1 MALKEKTMNII
12 SEEKM
17 RVAACLFEDAPKAL
31 KTINSHVGQS
41 RHRSELGEPVGYT
54 ARHTNVPSPYASS
67 PTDIIHNW
75 KGKNVFTRETAHK
88 HYQTFEVPHDSKIH
102 KNEEDAENEHIR
114 KTYPDYK
121 GRQYYKERQ
130 FTEEI
135 QNPNSSGQGHDPEHH
150 MHPHHATLLKHGYE
164 YSHST
169 PVSHPIDF
177 SSEREKINHHTYKLK
192 GHPDHNVSVHYSPK
206 MAGNHKWEA
215 GKSASNTSTTGR
227 STEALDKFL
236 KGHVA
241 RAKRAAKK

>member
-1 MALKEKTMNII
+1 MYDLAII
-12 SEEKM
+12 GGGPAG
-17 RVAACLFEDAPKAL
+17 VAAGVYASRKRL
-31 KTINSHVGQS
+31 KTVFITKDFGGQS
-41 RHRSELGEPVGYT
+41 SV
-54 ARHTNVPSPYASS
+54 S
-67 PTDIIHNW
+67 
-75 KGKNVFTRETAHK
+75 
-88 HYQTFEVPHDSKIH
+88 
-102 KNEEDAENEHIR
+102 
-114 KTYPDYK
+114 
-121 GRQYYKERQ
+121 
-130 FTEEI
+130 EEI

-150 MHPHHATLLKHGYE
+150 MHPHHETLLKHGYE